1 MNRLLRIPGLSVAT
15 LTVILAAG
23 CGGDAGS
30 ISPETDDASYREGQQ
45 LERQGRADEAL
56 AAYLKVIARRGDA
69 APESHLDAGI
79 LYLNHIKDPI
89 TAIYHFRKYLE
100 LMPNSRQAAN
110 VRGEIAAA
118 TREFARTLPGQPMDS
133 QAARL
138 GLGDEIESLRREN
151 DELRAEVAA
160 MRDGVAAAPAAHVAA
175 AGSPAAEGL
184 LALPAIGG
192 AAAGSPGVAG
202 EISDPAAVDAL
213 SAPVQGPAST
223 AGRAAPPG
231 WARVSGSASDTA
243 SALGPAL
250 AAVGAAAT
258 GASARLPMGAAV
270 TGSGAARTSASG
282 GAASARSAPPAAGRR
297 HTVVKGDT
305 LSNLS
310 QKYYGTRSKWRD
322 LLAANRDLLSG
333 PNDLKIGMELRVP

>member
-1 MNRLLRIPGLSVAT
+1 
-15 LTVILAAG
+15 
-23 CGGDAGS
+23 
-30 ISPETDDASYREGQQ
+30 
-45 LERQGRADEAL
+45 
-56 AAYLKVIARRGDA
+56 
-69 APESHLDAGI
+69 
-79 LYLNHIKDPI
+79 
-89 TAIYHFRKYLE
+89 
-100 LMPNSRQAAN
+100 MPNSRQAAN

-250 AAVGAAAT
+250 APAAAGGAAGVAAVGAAAT